1 MVRRAAM
8 EESSYSSE
16 SLIETDQAC
25 KYVMT
30 TITTIREESYKY
42 GPGENRNES
51 MVSYWNWM

>member
-1 MVRRAAM
+1 M